1 MSATKQNKKLD
12 PAFLTEM
19 KETLLSEKKR
29 VETELG
35 KFAKKNPHV
44 DGDYEATYPEYGDKT
59 DENAQE
65 ITQYLTN
72 KPLEMQLEK
81 LLRDVNKAL
90 TRMDEGAYGTCKYC
104 DQLIETKRIQARP
117 TSSSCV
123 SCKKTLT
130 QEV

>member
-1 MSATKQNKKLD
+1 
-12 PAFLTEM
+12 M
-19 KETLLSEKKR
+19 KETLETEKVKL
-29 VETELG
+29 ETELS
-35 KFAKKNPHV
+35 KFTKKNPNV
-44 DGDYEATYPEYGDKT
+44 DGDFEATYPEYGDKS

-81 LLRDVNKAL
+81 MLRDVNKAL
-90 TRMDEGAYGTCKYC
+90 KNMEDGSYGMCKYC
-104 DQLIETKRIQARP
+104 DEPIEEKRLEARP
-117 TSSSCV
+117 TSGACV